1 MKGVCIIFLFLCSV
15 AWGQDSKRFVINGSI
30 PGIKDGLEVGLYDNN
45 YEKVVDATAV
55 TKDGKFML
63 EGKLE
68 HPVLC
73 MLFVDMSPEV
83 KDMYQK
89 ERRGS
94 WIFLDNSVM
103 SYSCESVDSFPRI
116 YRDSRNVKVTGSP
129 INDLYQQ
136 YMVSLIPLQKKYG
149 ELDRKLSLIHI

>member
-1 MKGVCIIFLFLCSV
+1 MYHFPVPGAVLHGGRIC
-15 AWGQDSKRFVINGSI
+15 KRFVINGSI

-94 WIFLDNSVM
+94 WIFLVIQL
-103 SYSCESVDSFPRI
+103 C
-116 YRDSRNVKVTGSP
+116 
-129 INDLYQQ
+129 
-136 YMVSLIPLQKKYG
+136 
-149 ELDRKLSLIHI
+149 LIHVNPWILFPGYTGIVGMSR